1 MSQTGRR
8 VSLIDVV
15 VRELEVVRVSDV
27 SPAMKRVTLAGE
39 ALCTEAFPPF
49 VSTGFDDDV
58 RMLFPYPGEAL
69 PVLPE
74 IDESGRVQFAP
85 GRRPIARAYTV
96 RRHDADAGE
105 IDLDVVL
112 HGDDGVASQ
121 WAQAARPGSP
131 MHIVGP
137 GQTKSL
143 PESPDWWLVY
153 GDDTALPAIARLL
166 EELPASARGLAVI
179 SVAEHAHRIELTH
192 PAAVSVHW
200 IDRAE
205 HTAEHGSLPVPSDLL
220 RVAEWPE
227 GEPFVWLA
235 GEQSEVQGLRRFLHH
250 VHGVPKTDIDFT
262 GYWKHHRHDTDAA
275 NER

>member
-1 MSQTGRR
+1 M
-8 VSLIDVV
+8 SLIDVA

-27 SPAMKRVTLAGE
+27 SPAMKRVTLAGK
-39 ALCTEAFPPF
+39 ALRAEAFPPF

-58 RMLFPYPGEAL
+58 RMLFPYPGETL

-74 IDESGRVQFAP
+74 TDESGRVQFAP

-96 RRHDADAGE
+96 RKHDAEAGE

-121 WAQAARPGSP
+121 WAQAVLPGAP

-143 PESPDWWLVY
+143 PESPDWWLMY

-166 EELPASARGLAVI
+166 EELQPGSRGLAVI
-179 SVAEHAHRIELTH
+179 SVAERAHRIELTH
-192 PAAVSVHW
+192 PDTITVHW
-200 IDRAE
+200 VDRAE
-205 HTAEHGSLPVPSDLL
+205 HVAEQGSLPEPSDLL

-235 GEQSEVQGLRRFLHH
+235 GEQSEVQALRRF
-250 VHGVPKTDIDFT
+250 VHQTQGVPKTAIDFT